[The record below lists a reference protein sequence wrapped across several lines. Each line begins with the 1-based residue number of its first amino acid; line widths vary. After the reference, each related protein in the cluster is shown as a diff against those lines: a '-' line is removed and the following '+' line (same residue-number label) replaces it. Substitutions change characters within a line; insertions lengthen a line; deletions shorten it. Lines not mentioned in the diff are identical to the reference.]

1 MQPTLF
7 SLLAIHLFRSLIR
20 GLIETNSSR
29 LRQSSFLHVQDQSD
43 IVVCQLRWD
52 SFLRIWRQRVNVEN
66 SVERRTTKRSCHD
79 WFARNQEP
87 VNRKRS
93 ATHHF
98 GEVHDS
104 GRVIERGDRKDHSVL
119 YHASVILPPPASRRW
134 DDWIVKTFL
143 ALAHNKNSFSGDPVG
158 LHGEGNVTMALL
170 RRLLF
175 TWQYQMK
182 EETIGCSNP
191 ITSPFKEFFMYGS
204 PKSNE

>member
-104 GRVIERGDRKDHSVL
+104 GRVIEKRRPEGSFGTV
-119 YHASVILPPPASRRW
+119 SRIAHLTTTSFTKMRW
-134 DDWIVKTFL
+134 LNCEDLSSLGT
-143 ALAHNKNSFSGDPVG
+143 
-158 LHGEGNVTMALL
+158 
-170 RRLLF
+170 
-175 TWQYQMK
+175 Q
-182 EETIGCSNP
+182 
-191 ITSPFKEFFMYGS
+191 
-204 PKSNE
+204 